1 MHDLMGYSG
10 LSICTASQICWL
22 ATTSILLASCTPR
35 KVCQDYKFVTQNEDH
50 VLVWKKSLEVSIS
63 SGKFPEF

>member
-10 LSICTASQICWL
+10 LSICTGSQICWF

-50 VLVWKKSLEVSIS
+50 VLVWKKSLNVSIS
-63 SGKFPEF
+63 SGKFPKF